1 MATIR
6 LNVNGEARA
15 LDLPPAMPLL
25 WVLRDVLNLT
35 GSHYGCGVGSCGACT
50 VHVDGKAVQSCS
62 TPVGTVEGRAVTTIE
77 GLSADGSHPVQQ
89 AWVAMDAPQCG
100 FCQAGQIMAA
110 AALLTANPKP
120 APEEIDAGMSA
131 NVCRCGS
138 YTRIRAAIQRA
149 AGIGQL
155 AEGGPA

>member
-50 VHVDGKAVQSCS
+50 VHVDGKAVQSCL
-62 TPVGTVEGRAVTTIE
+62 TPVGSLEGKSVTTIE

-89 AWVAMDAPQCG
+89 AWVATDAPQCG

-110 AALLTANPKP
+110 AALLAANPRP
-120 APEEIDAGMSA
+120 AADEIDAGMSA

-138 YTRIRAAIQRA
+138 YTRIRAAIRQA
-149 AGIGQL
+149 AGMTAAVQ
-155 AEGGPA
+155 GGER

>member
-110 AALLTANPKP
+110 AALPTANPKP

>member
-6 LNVNGEARA
+6 LNVNGEARS

-50 VHVDGKAVQSCS
+50 VHVDGQAVQSCS
-62 TPVGTVEGRAVTTIE
+62 TPVGTLEGRAVTTIE
-77 GLSADGSHPVQQ
+77 GLSPDGSHPVQQ
-89 AWVAMDAPQCG
+89 AWVALDAPQCG

-110 AALLTANPKP
+110 AALLAANPRP
-120 APEEIDAGMSA
+120 APDEIDAGMSA

-138 YTRIRAAIQRA
+138 YTRIRSAIQRA

>member
-6 LNVNGEARA
+6 LNVNGQAQS
-15 LDLPPAMPLL
+15 LDLPPEMPLL

-50 VHVDGKAVQSCS
+50 VHLDGEAVHSCL
-62 TPVGTVEGRAVTTIE
+62 TPLSSAAGRAVTTIE
-77 GLSADGSHPVQQ
+77 GLSPDGSHPVQQ
-89 AWVAMDAPQCG
+89 AWVATDAPQCG

-110 AALLTANPKP
+110 AALLAANPRP
-120 APEEIDAGMSA
+120 TPDQVDAGMSA

-138 YTRIRAAIQRA
+138 YTRIRAAIQQA
-149 AGIGQL
+149 AGL
-155 AEGGPA
+155 ALAAEGGER